1 MKRMDSNLGY
11 ARLLTELAGDREL
24 VIAYVKTAM
33 ENISSSDD
41 KGAGLIALR
50 LVAEAYG
57 GLGAVSKATGVSRAT
72 VYRTLSADGNPRLD
86 TLIALLRIVGL
97 RLSVE
102 ESHVPVQLKALK
114 PGTPK
119 RSQKVGCD

>member
-1 MKRMDSNLGY
+1 MKRMHDNLGY
-11 ARLLTELAGDREL
+11 ARLLTDLSTDREL
-24 VIAYVKTAM
+24 VVTYVKTAM
-33 ENISSSDD
+33 QNISNTDD

-50 LVAEAYG
+50 LVVEAYG

-86 TLIALLRIVGL
+86 TLIALLQIVGL

-102 ESHVPVQLKALK
+102 ESNVPVQLKALK
-114 PGTPK
+114 PGAPK
-119 RSQKVGCD
+119 KNQKLES